1 MAQQRLPKPVQDFR
15 KRYPNVWSA
24 FNELG
29 DRCHS
34 AGPLAEKTSR
44 LVKVALSMG
53 AGLEGATHSAVRN
66 ARKAG
71 ITPDEI
77 MLPCWL
83 LVPSD
88 CPRLFALIQG
98 PAIDLAAS
106 SPSSRGTRN
115 AAGHMDPTSNPLT
128 VLARFHRFIPSACV
142 PVP

>member
-15 KRYPNVWSA
+15 KRYPDVWSA

-34 AGPLAEKTSR
+34 AGPLDEKTRR

-66 ARKAG
+66 ARRAG

-77 MLPCWL
+77 NH
-83 LVPSD
+83 V
-88 CPRLFALIQG
+88 A
-98 PAIDLAAS
+98 
-106 SPSSRGTRN
+106 
-115 AAGHMDPTSNPLT
+115 
-128 VLARFHRFIPSACV
+128 VLAVTTLGLPTAIRAFTWMADKARR
-142 PVP
+142 